1 MIDKTP
7 TKIKIP
13 ITTLNRTIQ
22 SILDNLNQK
31 DSNKDLS
38 SNMQNLI
45 IISMKKMENFN
56 RKASRLEIKRRN
68 RLLSSWRRNSSLE
81 L

>member
-7 TKIKIP
+7 IKIKIP
-13 ITTLNRTIQ
+13 ITMLNRTIQ
-22 SILDNLNQK
+22 DILNNPNKK
-31 DSNKDLS
+31 DRNKDQS

-45 IISMKKMENFN
+45 KISMKKMENFS
-56 RKASRLEIKRRN
+56 RKASRLEIKWRN
-68 RLLSSWRRNSSLE
+68 RLLSSWRKNSSLE